1 MLVLCDTSCSK
12 PQSTESAH
20 FAVDLYMSSVLP
32 LVQSP
37 SPQRVLTLLFTYM
50 HGLCVTSCSK
60 PQSTE
65 SAHLA
70 VDLCISSVSPLVQ
83 SPSPQR
89 VLTLLLI
96 YACPLCHLLFKAP
109 VH

>member
-1 MLVLCDTSCSK
+1 MHVLYDTSCSK

-20 FAVDLYMSSVLP
+20 FAVDL
-32 LVQSP
+32 
-37 SPQRVLTLLFTYM
+37 M
-50 HGLCVTSCSK
+50 HVLCVASCSK

-70 VDLCISSVSPLVQ
+70 VDICMSSVIPLVQ

-89 VLTLLLI
+89 VLTSLFT
-96 YACPLCHLLFKAP
+96 YMHGLCVTFKAP
-109 VH
+109 VHRECSPCC

>member
-20 FAVDLYMSSVLP
+20 HAVDVFLSSVSP
-32 LVQSP
+32 LVQSSVHREC
-37 SPQRVLTLLFTYM
+37 SPCCLPTCMASVL
-50 HGLCVTSCSK
+50 
-60 PQSTE
+60 
-65 SAHLA
+65 
-70 VDLCISSVSPLVQ
+70 PLVQ

-96 YACPLCHLLFKAP
+96 YACPL
-109 VH
+109 

>member
-1 MLVLCDTSCSK
+1 MHVLYDTSCSK

-20 FAVDLYMSSVLP
+20 LAVDLCMSSVIP

-37 SPQRVLTLLFTYM
+37 SPQRVFTLLFTYM
-50 HGLCVTSCSK
+50 HVLCVTSCSK

-70 VDLCISSVSPLVQ
+70 VDLCMSSVIPLVQ
-83 SPSPQR
+83 SPVHRECSP
-89 VLTLLLI
+89 
-96 YACPLCHLLFKAP
+96 CC
-109 VH
+109 